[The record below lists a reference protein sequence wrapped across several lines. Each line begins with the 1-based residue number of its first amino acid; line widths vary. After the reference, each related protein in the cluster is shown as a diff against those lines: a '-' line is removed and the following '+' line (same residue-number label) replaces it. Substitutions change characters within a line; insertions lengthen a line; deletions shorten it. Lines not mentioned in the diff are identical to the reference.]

1 MKTLTVKEAVEWV
14 NAGNNLEGVL
24 LDESTTQQVNVRD
37 AMVLA
42 RGGIMLP
49 TQNIYYNDDEIEY
62 DEDIDELVITSGV
75 VKLSWEEKA
84 ARAQA
89 YHPQQKEVMAKTTT
103 IPNEKLESCIPKLIE
118 EMKKCQNAAELCG
131 LVENHDLPG
140 KNKAQYPPLPFS
152 ISEEE
157 VKVMEDDGWLI
168 RQEGEAKSS
177 AYSLNVKKFK
187 EASSLE
193 KLLLALIWK
202 NGDLAKIHHIVLG
215 IKGELAENG
224 RLVFHAF
231 GSHLANPT
239 ENPIID
245 QHVIRAYQLLKYF
258 SHEENNDPSEL
269 DKIRK
274 KTAFTAGDK
283 ALVDEYMA
291 WVRGEGNSDSM
302 LNIIPAAVR
311 NDSGY
316 LRALD
321 DLLFAVGRYAAV

>member
-1 MKTLTVKEAVEWV
+1 MWSRR
-14 NAGNNLEGVL
+14 NVL
-24 LDESTTQQVNVRD
+24 S
-37 AMVLA
+37 
-42 RGGIMLP
+42 
-49 TQNIYYNDDEIEY
+49 
-62 DEDIDELVITSGV
+62 
-75 VKLSWEEKA
+75 
-84 ARAQA
+84 
-89 YHPQQKEVMAKTTT
+89 
-103 IPNEKLESCIPKLIE
+103 
-118 EMKKCQNAAELCG
+118 
-131 LVENHDLPG
+131 
-140 KNKAQYPPLPFS
+140 
-152 ISEEE
+152 
-157 VKVMEDDGWLI
+157 
-168 RQEGEAKSS
+168 
-177 AYSLNVKKFK
+177 
-187 EASSLE
+187 
-193 KLLLALIWK
+193 
-202 NGDLAKIHHIVLG
+202 
-215 IKGELAENG
+215 IKGEPAENG

-274 KTAFTAGDK
+274 KNTFTAGDK
-283 ALVDEYMA
+283 ALVDEYIA

>member
-1 MKTLTVKEAVEWV
+1 
-14 NAGNNLEGVL
+14 
-24 LDESTTQQVNVRD
+24 
-37 AMVLA
+37 
-42 RGGIMLP
+42 
-49 TQNIYYNDDEIEY
+49 
-62 DEDIDELVITSGV
+62 
-75 VKLSWEEKA
+75 
-84 ARAQA
+84 
-89 YHPQQKEVMAKTTT
+89 MAPTTT
-103 IPNEKLESCIPKLIE
+103 IPNEKLESCVPKLIE
-118 EMKKCQNAAELCG
+118 EMKKCQHAAELCG
-131 LVENHDLPG
+131 LVEKHKLPG
-140 KNKAQYPPLPFS
+140 KNKAQYPALHFS

-157 VKVMEDDGWLI
+157 VKSMEDDGWLT
-168 RQEGEAKSS
+168 RMKGEERPG

-187 EASSLE
+187 EASSVE

-215 IKGELAENG
+215 IKGEPAENG

-258 SHEENNDPSEL
+258 KNQRNDPSEL

-274 KTAFTAGDK
+274 KNTFTAGDK

-311 NDSGY
+311 NDSDY

-321 DLLFAVGRYAAV
+321 DLLFAVGRYAAVR